1 MAGETSLATLL
12 RSMSP
17 HLNAGEYVFCTLA
30 NGQLPA
36 GLEIIGSFREQEG
49 LTVIVERCRAEQ
61 AGLSFDYV
69 AAWITLNVH
78 SALEA
83 VGLTAAFATAL
94 GQAGISCNVIAGYYH
109 DHLFVGQADA
119 ERALQ
124 VLRDLA
130 ANADYINGLLVAF
143 GLIMAIG
150 TQNAFVL
157 AQSLRREHHL
167 PVAALC
173 VACDALLVAAGV
185 FGLAT
190 VLAQNPTLLAI
201 ARWGGAAFLLWY
213 GSQALR
219 RACSRQS
226 LQQGENQ
233 TVRSLRAVMLSALA
247 VTLLNPHVYLDTVLL
262 IGSLGAQQTEP
273 GAYVVGAASASLLWF
288 FTLALGAAWL
298 APWLARPGTW
308 RILDLLVAVMMFAV
322 ALQLITA
329 G

>member
-1 MAGETSLATLL
+1 
-12 RSMSP
+12 
-17 HLNAGEYVFCTLA
+17 
-30 NGQLPA
+30 
-36 GLEIIGSFREQEG
+36 
-49 LTVIVERCRAEQ
+49 
-61 AGLSFDYV
+61 
-69 AAWITLNVH
+69 
-78 SALEA
+78 
-83 VGLTAAFATAL
+83 
-94 GQAGISCNVIAGYYH
+94 
-109 DHLFVGQADA
+109 
-119 ERALQ
+119 
-124 VLRDLA
+124 
-130 ANADYINGLLVAF
+130 
-143 GLIMAIG
+143 MAIG

-173 VACDALLVAAGV
+173 VLCDALLVAAGV

-219 RACSRQS
+219 RACSKQS
-226 LQQGENQ
+226 LQQSAQQ
-233 TVRSLRAVMLSALA
+233 TTRSLRAVLLSALA

-298 APWLARPGTW
+298 APWLARPSTW

-322 ALQLITA
+322 AFGLITSK
-329 G
+329 